1 MEDDD
6 DSSSSAEP
14 FSPPAY
20 EATPPTRN
28 RMQKV
33 ELVTMN
39 GDVITTFTRDEFE
52 GVRVEDFIDDL
63 EQDDMIGVEGA
74 KHDDLGVFVER
85 FCLVIRDEIMQ
96 VDSCSHL
103 WVTDYFPEGEASV
116 QITFIKQP
124 VSLALYGAEYYGA
137 GTRRWTRRWTWSMDE
152 YDENVYLD

>member
-1 MEDDD
+1 
-6 DSSSSAEP
+6 
-14 FSPPAY
+14 
-20 EATPPTRN
+20 
-28 RMQKV
+28 MQKV

-39 GDVITTFTRDEFE
+39 GDVITTFTREELD

-103 WVTDYFPEGEASV
+103 WVTDYFPEGEESIR
-116 QITFIKQP
+116 ITLLKQP
-124 VSLALYGAEYYGA
+124 VEEAIYKEQRRDAELEVVLGSPSPLDPH
-137 GTRRWTRRWTWSMDE
+137 TWPRHE
-152 YDENVYLD
+152 FR

>member
-103 WVTDYFPEGEASV
+103 
-116 QITFIKQP
+116 
-124 VSLALYGAEYYGA
+124 
-137 GTRRWTRRWTWSMDE
+137 
-152 YDENVYLD
+152 

>member
-1 MEDDD
+1 
-6 DSSSSAEP
+6 
-14 FSPPAY
+14 
-20 EATPPTRN
+20 
-28 RMQKV
+28 MQKV

-96 VDSCSHL
+96 VEESIQI
-103 WVTDYFPEGEASV
+103 TDYFPEGEESIR
-116 QITFIKQP
+116 ITLLKQP
-124 VSLALYGAEYYGA
+124 VEEAIYKEQRRDAELEVVLGYRPA
-137 GTRRWTRRWTWSMDE
+137 P
-152 YDENVYLD
+152 